1 MVRKPLLIW
10 VFMHS
15 GETLVYKGVLCMV
28 SKPLFEGVLCMAAR
42 PSHTKKAGDGGEKS
56 LVSAHENP
64 RGRMVRKPLLLRGFM
79 HGEKA
84 LVDMGFYA

>member
-1 MVRKPLLIW
+1 MDAADCGTNRMGAIATGGIPRARERVRARQ
-10 VFMHS
+10 
-15 GETLVYKGVLCMV
+15 
-28 SKPLFEGVLCMAAR
+28 AAR